1 MPTMFKT
8 FCKQSLE
15 LQSVR
20 KWFVGGNELE
30 IEKEIQ
36 APCLYRSR
44 ALNVKLGDPGREITW
59 SLKFEVL
66 LSADYT
72 DYTA

>member
-15 LQSVR
+15 LQSV
-20 KWFVGGNELE
+20 KKQFVGENELE

-36 APCLYRSR
+36 AP
-44 ALNVKLGDPGREITW
+44 
-59 SLKFEVL
+59 SL
-66 LSADYT
+66 
-72 DYTA
+72 